1 MVVQKKN
8 RKGWIKIVE
17 AFTAILLVSGVL
29 IVILGN
35 IKTESQDTSLQV
47 YDSEYSILRDTQ
59 LDSSLRDSILAVS
72 DGNLPVEWENFETA
86 GLNAVKTN
94 IESQIPSYLE
104 CKAKLCKINDIC
116 SLSSTPADKSIYV
129 ESIIVSANS
138 NIYNLRKLSLFCWN
152 K

>member
-1 MVVQKKN
+1 MKKIKN
-8 RKGWIKIVE
+8 KHGWIKIVE

-35 IKTESQDTSLQV
+35 IKTETQDTSSQV

-59 LDSSLRDSILAVS
+59 LDSLLRNSILAVS
-72 DGNLPVEWENFETA
+72 DGSFPVEWENFDTG
-86 GLNAVKTN
+86 GLTGVKTN
-94 IESQIPSYLE
+94 IESQIPSYLS

-116 SLSSTPADKSIYV
+116 SLSSAPTGENVYV
-129 ESIIVSANS
+129 ESVMISANS
-138 NIYNLRKLSLFCWN
+138 NVYNPRKLNLFCWS